1 MLPTPSE
8 ELLDLHV
15 MVYRVAACPLDG
27 AVTLF
32 ASFSLSL
39 YRVPMSLI

>member
-1 MLPTPSE
+1 MLPTTPE

-15 MVYRVAACPLDG
+15 MVYRVAACPLG